1 MNQEKMLDVKQ
12 KSVRVKELKNYGSS
26 LRPLYTIAVEIEISV
41 GESPDTLHKMF
52 TDTGLI
58 TRETIPFEVVSN
70 FRGSADNKP
79 FYSALIVHEGITK
92 KYEVVARDTGGFL
105 RTRIN
110 YEPVVYPEEL
120 RLTHP
125 AEFPRMDIEVE
136 EWELHNYKHHFMLL
150 IASKRYESV
159 DMRVRREKG
168 VGGEEEEGASEF
180 TVLRMN
186 LAESELKAREVP
198 CSWYLERISIFKDV
212 DLKEEVRRKIEV
224 G

>member
-1 MNQEKMLDVKQ
+1 MKEIMLEIKQ
-12 KSVRVKELKNYGSS
+12 KSIRLKELKNYGSS
-26 LRPLYTIAVEIEISV
+26 LRPLYTIGLEIEITV
-41 GESPDTLHKMF
+41 GESPDTLHKIF

-58 TRETIPFEVVSN
+58 TRETIPFDIVSN

-105 RTRIN
+105 RTSIN

-125 AEFPRMDIEVE
+125 AEFSRLDIEVK
-136 EWELHNYKHHFMLL
+136 EWELHNYKHYFMLF
-150 IASKRYESV
+150 IASKRYESFDLWV
-159 DMRVRREKG
+159 KKER
-168 VGGEEEEGASEF
+168 GGEEEVSEF
-180 TVLRMN
+180 TVIKVN
-186 LAESELKAREVP
+186 LAESELKEKKAP
-198 CSWYLERISIFKDV
+198 CSGYLKRLSVFEGF
-212 DLKEEVRRKIEV
+212 DLEEEVRREIEV

>member
-1 MNQEKMLDVKQ
+1 MKEIMLGTKQ
-12 KSVRVKELKNYGSS
+12 KSIRLKELKNYGSS
-26 LRPLYTIAVEIEISV
+26 RRPLYTTAVEIEITVS
-41 GESPDTLHKMF
+41 ESPDTLHKMF

-125 AEFPRMDIEVE
+125 AEFPQMGIEVK
-136 EWELHNYKHHFMLL
+136 EWELHNYKHYFMLL

-159 DMRVRREKG
+159 DMWVRKEKG
-168 VGGEEEEGASEF
+168 LGEEEEEASEF
-180 TVLRMN
+180 TVLRLN
-186 LAESELKAREVP
+186 LAESELKARKVP

-212 DLKEEVRRKIEV
+212 DLKEEVRRKIEA

>member
-26 LRPLYTIAVEIEISV
+26 RRPLYTIAVEIEISV
-41 GESPDTLHKMF
+41 GESPDTLHKIF

-58 TRETIPFEVVSN
+58 TRETIPFDVVSN

-92 KYEVVARDTGGFL
+92 KYEVAARDTGGFL

-110 YEPVVYPEEL
+110 YEPVVSPEEL
-120 RLTHP
+120 RLAHP
-125 AEFPRMDIEVE
+125 AEFPRMGIEVE
-136 EWELHNYKHHFMLL
+136 EWELHNYKHYFMLL

-159 DMRVRREKG
+159 DMWVRREKG
-168 VGGEEEEGASEF
+168 GEEEEAASEF
-180 TVLRMN
+180 TVLRVN
-186 LAESELKAREVP
+186 LAESELKARKVP
-198 CSWYLERISIFKDV
+198 CSWYLERLSIFKDV
-212 DLKEEVRRKIEV
+212 DLKEEVRRKIEA